1 MKRFQQLLLISR
13 FTSRF
18 IIMFL
23 ALLSTGCIYMMDFGK
38 EPRETWK
45 VSEFKKKYS
54 IPANQTTPS
63 SFAGN
68 LNRFA
73 LIIGN
78 SDYQEIGT
86 LANPK
91 NDAAAVAE
99 RLKMSGFTILRP
111 VRTEQDVQSDLNQ
124 TEMLLAE
131 QALKHASKGAEIV
144 LLFYAGHG
152 LQLNGRPYLVP
163 VNIQK
168 KSIQNLATPKGRK
181 DFEQQLVMLDDF
193 IEGLDKEAELAIAI
207 FDACREIPALKTR
220 GLFTGSENSFRGGLT
235 NPMSM
240 GKRRLLAF
248 SAGFGEL
255 ASDGT
260 GLHSPYA
267 QSFLDEF
274 DRDANQEVTDFFRRV
289 QTRMID
295 KIKQAPE
302 LSIQGRVPPGV
313 FFFGNGNQHLRN

>member
-1 MKRFQQLLLISR
+1 MILFLGLLVS
-13 FTSRF
+13 
-18 IIMFL
+18 
-23 ALLSTGCIYMMDFGK
+23 GCIYMMDFGK
-38 EPRETWK
+38 GPRETWK
-45 VSEFKKKYS
+45 TSEFKTKS
-54 IPANQTTPS
+54 SVLIHQTTNT
-63 SFAGN
+63 N
-68 LNRFA
+68 LSLTINSNRFA

-78 SDYQEIGT
+78 SDYREIGVLT
-86 LANPK
+86 NPR
-91 NDAAAVAE
+91 NDAIAVAE
-99 RLKMSGFTILRP
+99 RLKSSGFNILRP
-111 VRTEQDVQSDLNQ
+111 VRTGQDVQFDLDR
-124 TEMLLAE
+124 TEMRIAE
-131 QALKHASKGAEIV
+131 RALKQASKGAEMV

-163 VNIQK
+163 VDIQK
-168 KSIQNLATPKGRK
+168 NAIQNLASPKEIK

-193 IEGLDKEAELAIAI
+193 IEGLDKEAELAIAV

-220 GLFTGSENSFRGGLT
+220 RLFAGAENLFRGGLT
-235 NPMSM
+235 NPLSI

-302 LSIQGRVPPGV
+302 LSIQGRVPPGI
-313 FFFGNGNQHLRN
+313 FYFGNGKQSLRN